1 MISKFFIHR
10 PKFAFVISIVFCIA
24 GFIAIHVLPV
34 SQYPQIVPPQVS
46 VTSTYPG
53 ANASTVEKTVIT
65 PLEAQI
71 NGVENM
77 IYFSSKSANDGSAI
91 IDVTFGIGTDPNM
104 NTVNTNNRV
113 AIATPQLPEEVK
125 RQGVTVKQK
134 SSQIL
139 MILNI
144 ISPSNKYDEIF
155 LSNYASLNIRDV
167 IARVPGVSEATVLG
181 GQDYSMRI
189 WLNPNTMTSLKISTS
204 EVIDAIKDQNIQ
216 VAAGQIGAAPSGK
229 DQQFQYTIQTK
240 GRLTSVKEFENIIIR
255 ENNDGS
261 VVTMADLARVE
272 LGSTTYSA
280 YGQLNGKPSANLAVF
295 QLPNA
300 NAIDVANTVKAEL
313 KKLSSRFNKD
323 IDCVVL
329 YDTTDFVNASIHEV
343 LETLYIAVFLVILI
357 VFIFLQ
363 DWRSAMIP
371 TIAIPVSLIGTFA
384 FMLALGYT
392 INTVSLFG
400 LILAIGIVVDDAI
413 IVVENVNRIMEEEG
427 LDSIKA
433 TEKSMDQVTGPIIAT
448 TLVLLAVFVPVA
460 FLPGI
465 TGELYRQFAVTISIS
480 VLISSVNALTLSPAL
495 CASLLK
501 AGHKKKFILF
511 IWFDKGL
518 AWVTKKYNKYVAIT
532 IRRLTFVTAFF
543 LCLLGA
549 IYYIYGSL
557 PTGFIPNEDQGA
569 FMVNVQLPTGASLN
583 RTGKVMNRLND
594 LMLKT
599 EGVANVISIS
609 GYSLLSGTSSSNTG
623 FAIAVLDNWSK
634 RTKPELSAVSLIDK
648 LNIELAKI
656 QNAKIFAYNLP
667 PIQGLGSG
675 GGFEFILQDET
686 GNNPQRLAE
695 VLREVILRANKSP
708 VISSAFSTY
717 EADVPQIFLTID
729 RLKTK
734 KLGIPL
740 SDIFNTLQTF
750 LGSIYVN
757 DFNKFGKV
765 YKVYLQAETQFRS
778 KVEDIYDLY
787 TKNKDGDMVP
797 LKTLLTTK
805 TILGPQ
811 VINHYNMFASAT
823 INGDTAHGY
832 SSGQAIKTM
841 EQIAKKTLPDGMTYS
856 WTGTAYQEIIAGNMV
871 IVIFILAL
879 IFIYLFLVAQ
889 YESWTIS
896 MAVMLSVP
904 VAMFGAVLGLKV
916 TGIANNIYAQIGFV
930 LMFGMATKTA
940 ILVVEFA
947 KIQRET
953 GKPILESA
961 EYAAHTRF
969 RAVLMTAFSAL
980 LGFLPL
986 LIATGAGANS
996 RHSLGASVMGGM
1008 ISATILG
1015 TLFVPS
1021 FYVLIQS
1028 IVEFKWKKDK
1038 KIKPKNSRK
1047 NIWR

>member
-10 PKFAFVISIVFCIA
+10 PKFAFVISIVICLA
-24 GFIAIHVLPV
+24 GFIAINSLPV
-34 SQYPQIVPPQVS
+34 AQYPQIVPPQVT
-46 VTSTYPG
+46 VTASYPG
-53 ANASTVEKTVIT
+53 ANASTVEKTVT
-65 PLEAQI
+65 VPLEAQI
-71 NGVENM
+71 NGVEDM
-77 IYFSSKSANDGSAI
+77 IYMSSKSANDGTSTI
-91 IDVTFGIGTDPNM
+91 TVTFAIGTDPNM
-104 NTVNTNNRV
+104 NTVNTDNR
-113 AIATPQLPEEVK
+113 ASIATPQLPEEVK
-125 RQGVTVKQK
+125 QMGVTVKQK

-139 MILNI
+139 MILNV
-144 ISPSNKYDEIF
+144 ISPSGKYDEIF

-167 IARVPGVSEATVLG
+167 IARVPGVSDATVLG

-189 WLNPNTMTSLKISTS
+189 WLNPDTMTSLKISTS
-204 EVIDAIKDQNIQ
+204 EVIDTIKEQNIQ
-216 VAAGQIGAAPSGK
+216 VAAGQIGAAPTGP
-229 DQQFQYTIQTK
+229 DQQFQYTIQTQ
-240 GRLTSVKEFENIIIR
+240 GRLSTVKEFEDIIIR

-261 VVTMADLARVE
+261 VVTVGDIAKVE
-272 LGSTTYSA
+272 LGSASYSA
-280 YGQLNGKPSANLAVF
+280 YGQLNGKPAANLAVF
-295 QLPNA
+295 QLPDA
-300 NAIDVANTVKAEL
+300 NAIDLSKKIRAEL
-313 KKLSSRFNKD
+313 KRLSSRFNKD
-323 IDCVVL
+323 IDCVIL
-329 YDTTDFVNASIHEV
+329 YDTTDFVNASIDEV

-363 DWRSAMIP
+363 DWRSALIP

-427 LDSIKA
+427 LDSVKA
-433 TEKSMDQVTGPIIAT
+433 TEKSMDQVTGPVIAT

-480 VLISSVNALTLSPAL
+480 VCISSVNALTLSPAL

-501 AGHKKKFILF
+501 SGQHKKKFIF
-511 IWFDKGL
+511 FVWFDKSL
-518 AWVTKKYNKYVAIT
+518 DWVTKRYNKYVAIT
-532 IRRLTFVTAFF
+532 VRRLTFVTIFF

-557 PTGFIPNEDQGA
+557 PTGFIPNEDQGG
-569 FMVNVQLPTGASLN
+569 FMINIQLPTGSSLN
-583 RTGKVMNRLND
+583 RTGKIVDMVND
-594 LMLKT
+594 KLEKT
-599 EGVANVISIS
+599 KGVADVISVA

-623 FAIAVLDNWSK
+623 FAIAVLENWSK
-634 RTKPELSAVSLIDK
+634 RTEPGLTAKSLIDK
-648 LNIELAKI
+648 INIDFSKI
-656 QNAKIFAYNLP
+656 PNATIMAYDMP
-667 PIQGLGSG
+667 PIPGLGSS
-675 GGFEFILQDET
+675 GGFEFIIQDET
-686 GNNPQRLAE
+686 GDNPQRIAE
-695 VLREVILRANKSP
+695 VLNTVIAKANENP

-717 EADVPQIFLTID
+717 EANTPQIFLTID
-729 RLKTK
+729 RWKTK
-734 KLGIPL
+734 KLGIPMSNL
-740 SDIFNTLQTF
+740 FNTLQTF
-750 LGSIYVN
+750 LGSVYVN

-765 YKVYLQAETQFRS
+765 YKVYLQAESKFRS
-778 KVEDIYDLY
+778 KVKDIYSLY
-787 TKNKDGDMVP
+787 TKNKEGDMVP

-805 TILGPQ
+805 TILGPE
-811 VINHYNMFASAT
+811 VIDHYNMFASAT
-823 INGDTAHGY
+823 VNGDTAPGY
-832 SSGQAIKTM
+832 SSGEAIATM
-841 EQIAKKTLPDGMTYS
+841 EKIAKETLPDGMTYS

-871 IVIFILAL
+871 FIIFALGL

-889 YESWTIS
+889 YESWMIS
-896 MAVMLSVP
+896 VAVMLSVP
-904 VAMFGAVLGLKV
+904 VAVFGALLGLKV
-916 TGIANNIYAQIGFV
+916 LGIANNIYAQIGFV
-930 LMFGMATKTA
+930 LLFGMASKTA

-947 KIQRET
+947 KVQREG

-996 RHSLGASVMGGM
+996 RHALGASVMGGM

-1021 FYVLIQS
+1021 FYVLIQT
-1028 IVEFKWKKDK
+1028 IVEFKWKKNK
-1038 KIKPKNSRK
+1038 KVKKSEGQT
-1047 NIWR
+1047 

>member
-24 GFIAIHVLPV
+24 GFIAIRVLPV

-46 VTSTYPG
+46 VTATYPG

-65 PLEAQI
+65 PLESQI
-71 NGVENM
+71 NGVEDM
-77 IYFSSKSANDGSAI
+77 IYMSSKSANDGTATI
-91 IDVTFGIGTDPNM
+91 TVTFGIGTDPNM
-104 NTVNTNNRV
+104 NTVNTDNRV
-113 AIATPQLPEEVK
+113 SIATPQLPEEVK
-125 RQGVTVKQK
+125 QQGVTVKQK

-144 ISPSNKYDEIF
+144 ISPTGKYDEIF

-167 IARVPGVSEATVLG
+167 MARVPGVSDATVLG

-189 WLNPNTMTSLKISTS
+189 WLNPDTMTSLKLSTT
-204 EVIDAIKDQNIQ
+204 EVIDAIKEQNIQ
-216 VAAGQIGAAPSGK
+216 VAAGQIGAAPSAP
-229 DQQFQYTIQTK
+229 DQQFQYTIQTQ
-240 GRLTSVKEFENIIIR
+240 GRLSTVKEFQDIIIR

-261 VVTMADLARVE
+261 VVTVADIAKVE
-272 LGSTTYSA
+272 LGSATYSA
-280 YGQLNGKPSANLAVF
+280 YGQLNGKPAANLAVF
-295 QLPNA
+295 QLPDA
-300 NAIDVANTVKAEL
+300 NAIEVSNGIKAEL
-313 KKLSSRFNKD
+313 KKLSGRFNKD
-323 IDCVVL
+323 IECVVL
-329 YDTTDFVNASIHEV
+329 YDTTDFVEASINEV
-343 LETLYIAVFLVILI
+343 METLYIAVFLVILI

-363 DWRSAMIP
+363 DWRSSLIP

-384 FMLALGYT
+384 FMLAMGYT

-413 IVVENVNRIMEEEG
+413 VVVENVNRIMEEEG
-427 LDSIKA
+427 LDSVKA
-433 TEKSMDQVTGPIIAT
+433 TEKSMDQVTGPVIAT

-501 AGHKKKFILF
+501 HKKKKKFIF
-511 IWFDKGL
+511 FVWFDKAL
-518 AWVTKKYNKYVAIT
+518 DFVTIRYNKYVAIT
-532 IRRLTFVTAFF
+532 VRRLTFVTVFF

-569 FMVNVQLPTGASLN
+569 FMVNVQLPTGSALN
-583 RTGKVMNRLND
+583 RTGKVVDKITDIMKN
-594 LMLKT
+594 T
-599 EGVANVISIS
+599 EGVADVISIS

-623 FAIAVLDNWSK
+623 FAIAVLKNWSK
-634 RTKPELSAVSLIDK
+634 RTKPGLSATALIDK
-648 LNIELAKI
+648 LNGEFSQIPD
-656 QNAKIFAYNLP
+656 AKIFAYNLP

-675 GGFEFILQDET
+675 GGFEFVIQDET
-686 GNNPQRLAE
+686 GNNPQRLAA
-695 VLREVILRANKSP
+695 VLRAVILKANESP
-708 VISSAFSTY
+708 IISSAFSTY
-717 EADVPQIFLTID
+717 EAEVPQIFLNID
-729 RLKTK
+729 RWKAK
-734 KLGIPL
+734 KLGIPM
-740 SDIFNTLQTF
+740 SYIFNTLQTY

-765 YKVYLQAETQFRS
+765 YKVYLQAESKFRS
-778 KVEDIYDLY
+778 KVEDIYNLY
-787 TKNKDGDMVP
+787 AKNKNGDMVP
-797 LKTLLTTK
+797 LKTLLTAK
-805 TILGPQ
+805 TILGPD
-811 VINHYNMFASAT
+811 VIDHYNMFASAT

-832 SSGQAIKTM
+832 SSGQAIKKM
-841 EQIAKKTLPDGMTYS
+841 EEIAKETLPDGMTYS

-871 IVIFILAL
+871 AVIFVLAI

-889 YESWTIS
+889 YESWMIS
-896 MAVMLSVP
+896 VAVMLSVP
-904 VAMFGAVLGLKV
+904 VAMFGAVLGLKLLGV
-916 TGIANNIYAQIGFV
+916 PNDIYAQIGFV
-930 LMFGMATKTA
+930 LLFGMASKTA

-947 KIQRET
+947 KVQREE
-953 GKPILESA
+953 GKPIIESA

-980 LGFLPL
+980 LGFMPL
-986 LIATGAGANS
+986 LIASGAGANS
-996 RHSLGASVMGGM
+996 RHSLGTSVMGGM

-1021 FYVLIQS
+1021 FYVLIQT
-1028 IVEFKWKKDK
+1028 IVEGKSKKNNK
-1038 KIKPKNSRK
+1038 AKTKASTN
-1047 NIWR
+1047 